1 MPILCLSMLSGKIA
15 MLKKSVIIGGRHST
29 SISLEK
35 EFYAELQEIA
45 QKRAL
50 SINQIITEIDNHRND
65 DNNLSSAIRIYIL
78 QTIKNSPK

>member
-1 MPILCLSMLSGKIA
+1 MPILYLLMLSGKMA

-50 SINQIITEIDNHRND
+50 SINQIITEIDNFRND
-65 DNNLSSAIRIYIL
+65 NNNLSSAIRIYIL